1 MVDDGGIRTAADA
14 DGLEKRDSTPA
25 GAHDL
30 SRDPGKAR
38 GVLRHPA
45 GPGAFH
51 HARMAPSAELAWL
64 VQHFWVVRWD
74 LRGHAP
80 QQRET
85 LPHPNVHLVFEP
97 TGSRI
102 YGVHSARFTQTLQ
115 DRSCAFGVKFRPG
128 GFRPLVRRPVST
140 LRDRSLMPQDVFGPA
155 FATVEAELLVMEDD
169 ASMVALVDAFLHQ
182 HLPALDPL
190 AIQAGEVVD
199 AIVHDRMLITVEQV
213 VQRYGIDKRRLQRL
227 FSEYV
232 GVSPKWVINRYRLHE
247 AVERLAGGGAVDWAQ
262 LALDLG
268 YFDQAHFIRDFKK
281 LVGRPPAAYA
291 R

>member
-1 MVDDGGIRTAADA
+1 VDDEGIRTVAGG

-25 GAHDL
+25 GGRGV

-51 HARMAPSAELAWL
+51 HARMAPSPELAWL
-64 VQHFWVVRWD
+64 VQHFWIVRWD
-74 LRGHAP
+74 LLGHAP

-97 TGSRI
+97 TRSRI

-115 DRSCAFGVKFRPG
+115 GRSFAFGVKFRPG
-128 GFRPLVRRPVST
+128 GFRPILRRAIST
-140 LRDRSLMPQDVFGPA
+140 LRDRSLQPQEVFGPA
-155 FATVEAELLVMEDD
+155 FATVEAELLAREDD
-169 ASMVALVDAFLHQ
+169 ASMVALAEAFLRR
-182 HLPALDPL
+182 HLPAMDPL
-190 AIQAGEVVD
+190 AIQVGEIVD
-199 AIVHDRMLITVEQV
+199 GIVHDRTLTTVEQL
-213 VQRYGIDKRRLQRL
+213 VQRWGFDKRRLQRH

-247 AVERLAGGGAVDWAQ
+247 AVERLAEGSAVDWAQ

-268 YFDQAHFIRDFKK
+268 YFDQAHFIRDFRK
-281 LVGRPPAAYA
+281 LVGRPPAAYT